1 MAKGNF
7 IEYVISDD
15 PNKYPNESE
24 QDGYYYR
31 KVTKVETE
39 EQTVTAGTTPIEVIP
54 SEGKLISKVNINP
67 TPTEEKTVIPTT
79 EDLIVAPVEGKQL
92 SQVTVQG
99 DANFLE
105 ENIAEGITIWGKTG
119 THQGGGGAGQYA
131 WKKSVQA
138 TVTAYTIYKLTINGN
153 INTLTTEKTKD
164 TGWNLTQFSF
174 NNDIMTG
181 KVSNFPEL
189 FNSNRERILVR
200 WANDI
205 QNKDFLIDSGSS
217 SLQVDANI
225 YTSGDGLKCSTS
237 RSVNGLYTGEFK
249 YPTGTEQGF
258 EFIEFVVSDDASA
271 YPDGAVHTDGY
282 YYEKL

>member
-24 QDGYYYR
+24 YDGYYYR
-31 KVTKVETE
+31 KVLKVETE
-39 EQTVTAGTTPIEVIP
+39 EQTVTAGTTPIEVVP
-54 SEGKLISKVNINP
+54 SAGKLISKVNINP
-67 TPTEEKTVIPTT
+67 TPTEEKNVTPTT
-79 EDLIVAPVEGKQL
+79 ESQTYNPSEGKHF
-92 SQVTVQG
+92 SYFTVNG
-99 DANFLE
+99 DTNLIS
-105 ENIAEGITIWGKTG
+105 ENIKNGVNIFGITGNYEG
-119 THQGGGGAGQYA
+119 SGQYA

-164 TGWNLTQFSF
+164 TGWDLTQLSF

-181 KVSNFPEL
+181 KVRFPCL
-189 FNSNRERILVR
+189 ANSDGQLIEIK
-200 WANDI
+200 WASDVGSKGVDI
-205 QNKDFLIDSGSS
+205 ITNGSA
-217 SLQVDANI
+217 LQVDANI

-249 YPTGTEQGF
+249 YPTGTEQGL

-282 YYEKL
+282 YYKKL